1 MGEKKIGVYVC
12 EGCGIGSSLDV
23 EKLLN
28 VARSEMKVP
37 VCRRH
42 AAYCTEE
49 GLESIKK
56 DLDGEGV
63 NGIVL
68 AACSPRV
75 LNEVFQFPDHVVL
88 ERVNLREQVA
98 WCLEPGGEDTQM
110 AAEDYLRMGIVKV
123 QKSEPLEPF
132 QAEVDKTILVV
143 GGGVAGMTAALE
155 AARAGYGVVLVEKE
169 ERLGG
174 WMARQFKRYPF
185 NPPYRELEGVGVED
199 LISKVGEEKNIR
211 VICSAEIQKIQGAP
225 GMFDVFVKGPQGEES
240 FKVGAI
246 VQATGWKP
254 YDPTRLGH
262 LGYGAIQ
269 DVVTNIELEEMM
281 AKTGEFKRPS
291 NGSKPQ
297 TVVFI
302 QCAGSRDPEHL
313 PYCSSVCCMV
323 SLKQALYL
331 KGQDPSAAAF
341 IVYKEMRTPGQY
353 EEFYRRAQK
362 EGVVFVKGE
371 VASVAQGGDGKIA
384 VEVDDML
391 TGEKLLLEA
400 DMVVLATGMV
410 PSMAVEGDMVKVYES
425 LLQADQ
431 SQKTE
436 QASVADRQ
444 KEGMVLHLDYR
455 QGPELPKL
463 FYGMPD
469 SHFICF
475 PYETR
480 RTGIYAA
487 GCVRQPMDMLGAE
500 EDGRGAALK
509 AIQCVEMTSRGEA
522 VHPRAG
528 DRSWPEFFMQRCTQC
543 KRCTEECPFGAINE
557 DEKANPLPNPTRCRR
572 CSICMG
578 SCPERIISFKDYS
591 VDMIGSMIKAIEVPE
606 EEEEK
611 PRVIVLACENDA
623 YPALDIL
630 GQRRLSWDPY
640 VRVIPLRCLGS
651 LNLIWIADA
660 LSKGI
665 DGVLLLGC
673 KHGEDYQCHMI
684 KGSELA
690 QYRLSKVS
698 ETLDRLALESD
709 RVRMEQV
716 EIRDYKRIPSI
727 VESFMERIREI
738 GPNPY
743 KGF

>member
-1 MGEKKIGVYVC
+1 MDKKIGVYLC
-12 EGCGIGSSLDV
+12 GGCGIGDALDV
-23 EKLLN
+23 EKLSK
-28 VARSEMKVP
+28 VATREMKAAL
-37 VCRRH
+37 CRTH
-42 AAYCTEE
+42 EALCTETGLELIRKDVEGE
-49 GLESIKK
+49 GLA
-56 DLDGEGV
+56 GV
-63 NGIVL
+63 VI

-75 LNEVFQFPDHVVL
+75 LTDVFQFPESVVL
-88 ERVNLREQVA
+88 ERVNLREQVV
-98 WCLEPGGEDTQM
+98 WSLEPKNEDTQM
-110 AAEDYLRMGIVKV
+110 MAEDYVRMGIVKV
-123 QKSEPLEPF
+123 QKSEPLEPYR
-132 QAEVDKTILVV
+132 ADIDKTILVV
-143 GGGVAGMTAALE
+143 GGGVAGMTSALE
-155 AARAGYGVVLVEKE
+155 VAKAGYQVVLVEKE
-169 ERLGG
+169 GALGG
-174 WMARQFKRYPF
+174 WMAKQWKRFPV
-185 NPPYRELEGVGVED
+185 NPPYRDLEEVGLEELVGSVTAHQ
-199 LISKVGEEKNIR
+199 NIR
-211 VICSAEIQKIQGAP
+211 VLCSTEILRIHGAP
-225 GMFDVFVKGPQGEES
+225 GMFDVSVRTPQGEET
-240 FKVGAI
+240 FRAGAV

-254 YDPTRLGH
+254 YDPTKLGH
-262 LGYGAIQ
+262 LGYGLSPNVI
-269 DVVTNIELEEMM
+269 TNVELEEMV
-281 AKTGEFKRPS
+281 AQKGKVARPS
-291 NGSKPQ
+291 DGAPPAS
-297 TVVFI
+297 VVFI
-302 QCAGSRDPEHL
+302 QCAGSRDKKHL

-323 SLKQALYL
+323 SLKQALYI
-331 KGQDPSAAAF
+331 KENKPSTA
-341 IVYKEMRTPGQY
+341 VYIIYKDMRTPGQY
-353 EEFYRRAQK
+353 EEFYRRLQK
-362 EGVVFVKGE
+362 EGVVFIKGE
-371 VASVAQGGDGKIA
+371 VGSVAHSGDGK
-384 VEVDDML
+384 VVVQVDDVL
-391 TGEKLLLEA
+391 TGERILLEGE
-400 DMVVLATGMV
+400 MVVLATGMV
-410 PSMAVEGDMVKVYES
+410 PSMAVEGDMEKVIETI
-425 LLQADQ
+425 LPTDQA
-431 SQKTE
+431 
-436 QASVADRQ
+436 QAPQQTSVAERQ
-444 KEGMVLHLDYR
+444 QQGMVLHLDYR

-463 FYGMPD
+463 WYGMPD

-487 GCVRQPMDMLGAE
+487 GCVRAPVDMLGAH

-528 DRSWPEFFMQRCTQC
+528 DKSYPEFFMQRCTQC

-591 VDMIGSMIKAIEVPE
+591 VDIIGSMIKAIEVPE
-606 EEEEK
+606 EDEEK
-611 PRVIVLACENDA
+611 PRVVIFACENDA

-630 GQRRLSWDPY
+630 GLKRLRWNPF

-709 RVRMEQV
+709 RVRIEQV
-716 EIRDYKRIPSI
+716 EIKDYHRIPAI
-727 VESFMERIREI
+727 VESFMERIQEI

>member
-1 MGEKKIGVYVC
+1 MDKIGVYLC
-12 EGCGIGSSLDV
+12 EGCGIGEALDLDGLA
-23 EKLLN
+23 K
-28 VARSEMKVP
+28 VATAEMKAAL
-37 VCRRH
+37 CRRH
-42 AAYCTEE
+42 RAYCSQE
-49 GLESIKK
+49 GMQLILQDMEK
-56 DLDGEGV
+56 EGI
-63 NGIVL
+63 NGVVL

-75 LNEVFQFPDHVVL
+75 LTDVFQFPESVVL
-88 ERVNLREQVA
+88 ERVNLREQVIWGLPA
-98 WCLEPGGEDTQM
+98 GDEDTQM
-110 AAEDYLRMGIVKV
+110 MAEDYLRMGVVRV
-123 QKSEPLEPF
+123 QKSQPLEPY
-132 QAEVDKTILVV
+132 QAEVDKGVLVV

-155 AARAGYGVVLVEKE
+155 AAKAGYQVTLVEKE
-169 ERLGG
+169 QELGG
-174 WMARQFKRYPF
+174 WIARQWKRYPIHQ
-185 NPPYRELEGVGVED
+185 PYRDLEDVGLEAMV
-199 LISKVGEEKNIR
+199 SQVKTHPGIR
-211 VICSAEIQKIQGAP
+211 VLCSTEIRSIQGAP
-225 GMFDVFVKGPQGEES
+225 GMFQVTAAGPAGEET
-240 FKVGAI
+240 FRVGSI

-254 YDPTRLGH
+254 YDPSRLGH
-262 LGYGAIQ
+262 LGYGVSP
-269 DVVTNIELEEMM
+269 DVVTNVELEERA
-281 AKTGEFKRPS
+281 AKEGKITRPS
-291 NGSKPQ
+291 DQGLPSS
-297 TVVFI
+297 VVFI
-302 QCAGSRDPEHL
+302 QCAGSRDPKHL

-331 KGQDPSAAAF
+331 KEQDPSTAVY
-341 IVYKEMRTPGQY
+341 IVYKDMRTPGQY
-353 EEFYRRAQK
+353 EEFYRKLQK
-362 EGVVFVKGE
+362 QGCVFIKGE
-371 VASVAQGGDGKIA
+371 VASVNGDGSGKLL
-384 VEVDDML
+384 VEVDDVL
-391 TGEKLLLEA
+391 AGERLSLEG

-410 PSMAVEGDMVKVYES
+410 PSMALDIDMEGAAEPAAGSSETQVQAES
-425 LLQADQ
+425 A
-431 SQKTE
+431 
-436 QASVADRQ
+436 AVADRQ
-444 KEGMVLHLDYR
+444 KEGMALFLEYR

-463 FYGMPD
+463 RYGMPD

-487 GCVRQPMDMLGAE
+487 GCVRQPMDTLGAE

-509 AIQCVEMTSRGEA
+509 AIQCVEMTARGEA

-528 DRSWPEFFMQRCTQC
+528 DRSYPEFFMQRCTQC

-606 EEEEK
+606 EDEEK
-611 PRVIVLACENDA
+611 PRVVVLACENDA
-623 YPALDIL
+623 YPALDML
-630 GQRRLSWDPY
+630 GQCRLKWNPY

-651 LNLIWIADA
+651 LNLIWVADA

-673 KHGEDYQCHMI
+673 KHGDDYQCHMV

-709 RVRMEQV
+709 RVRLEQV
-716 EIRDYKRIPSI
+716 EIRDYTRIPAI
-727 VESFMERIREI
+727 VESFMERIQEI

>member
-1 MGEKKIGVYVC
+1 MEKKTGVYLC
-12 EGCGIGSSLDV
+12 AGCGIGAALDLD
-23 EKLLN
+23 KLAK
-28 VARSEMKVP
+28 VATQEMKAS
-37 VCRRH
+37 VCRQH
-42 AAYCTEE
+42 NSYCSPEGIESLRRDMVEE
-49 GLESIKK
+49 EIK
-56 DLDGEGV
+56 
-63 NGIVL
+63 GIVL
-68 AACSPRV
+68 GACSPRV
-75 LNEVFQFPDHVVL
+75 LTDVFQFPDDVVL
-88 ERVNLREQVA
+88 ERVNLREQLV
-98 WCLEPGGEDTQM
+98 WGLEPGHEDTQM
-110 AAEDYLRMGIVKV
+110 MAEDYIRMGIVRV
-123 QKSEPLEPF
+123 QKSQPLEPY
-132 QAEVDKTILVV
+132 QAEVDKTVLVV
-143 GGGVAGMTAALE
+143 GGGISGMTSALE
-155 AARAGYGVVLVEKE
+155 AAKAGYPVVLVEKE
-169 ERLGG
+169 KEVGG
-174 WMARQFKRYPF
+174 WLLRQSKRYPIHA
-185 NPPYRELEGVGVED
+185 PYRELENVG
-199 LISKVGEEKNIR
+199 LEELVSQVRANQGIR
-211 VICSAEIQKIQGAP
+211 VLCSTEIKGIQGAP
-225 GMFDVFVKGPQGEES
+225 GMFDVTVSGPDGDVAIR
-240 FKVGAI
+240 VGAI

-254 YDPTRLGH
+254 YDAVKLGH
-262 LGYGAIQ
+262 LGYGSSP
-269 DVVTNIELEEMM
+269 DVVTNVELEESMTKEGRI
-281 AKTGEFKRPS
+281 AKRS
-291 NGSKPQ
+291 DGSPPQ
-297 TVVFI
+297 SVVFI

-323 SLKQALYL
+323 SLKQAMYL
-331 KGQDPSAAAF
+331 KEQDPATSVY
-341 IVYKEMRTPGQY
+341 IVYKDMRTPGQY
-353 EEFYRRAQK
+353 EEFYRKVQK
-362 EGVVFVKGE
+362 EGVVFVKGD
-371 VASVAQGGDGKIA
+371 ASSVANSGSGKLQ
-384 VEVDDML
+384 VEVDDVL
-391 TGEKLLLEA
+391 TGERLILEA

-410 PSMAVEGDMVKVYES
+410 PSMAVEGDMSGKGEPS
-425 LLQADQ
+425 LL
-431 SQKTE
+431 E
-436 QASVADRQ
+436 QAQAPAQPSSVADRQ
-444 KEGMVLHLDYR
+444 KSGMVLQLDYR

-463 FYGMPD
+463 KYGMPD

-487 GCVRQPMDMLGAE
+487 GCVRQPMDTLGAQ

-509 AIQCVEMTSRGEA
+509 AIQCVEMTARGEA

-528 DRSWPEFFMQRCTQC
+528 DRSYPEFFMQRCTQC

-591 VDMIGSMIKAIEVPE
+591 VDIIGSMIKAIEVPE

-611 PRVIVLACENDA
+611 PRVVVMACENDA
-623 YPALDIL
+623 YPALDML
-630 GQRRLSWDPY
+630 GQQRLKWNPY

-673 KHGEDYQCHMI
+673 KHGDDYQCHMV

-716 EIRDYKRIPSI
+716 EISDYTKIPSI
-727 VESFMERIREI
+727 VESFMERIQEI